1 MVPAITAD
9 NKLAL
14 EINNPDIKL
23 DDFDVDI
30 HGSLFSW
37 LYDLIIDLFKDDIK
51 NDLTKAAATALT
63 TTIDSAIN
71 NALANMDLIFDL
83 PIPAPY
89 NIAEMDFSITG
100 AQVSNDALTAQ
111 CAASVN
117 DTRHPTTDPYPGMPV
132 TIAPTPPSVRD
143 GSMLTLT
150 LSTWPFNNALW
161 VFSEAGLLEFPVDQS
176 MLPPSI
182 PIQLN
187 TTAFADIVPGLAKA
201 FPGAAL
207 HILLN
212 APKGFQDRASITT
225 TTTLEVKQLPLLFNF
240 TVFNGSQFLPAFTV
254 GCPLNAGADI
264 SLDKNVSSAETVL
277 LDVTEL
283 VCSPIATQWSG
294 YGAVDDSDL
303 GMLVGAV
310 LSLLRPKINQVLAPG
325 FALPSIDGLTF
336 LDSTISSSNN
346 TVRIGT
352 DVIWKPSMLDKY
364 SNSVK

>member
-1 MVPAITAD
+1 M
-9 NKLAL
+9 
-14 EINNPDIKL
+14 
-23 DDFDVDI
+23 
-30 HGSLFSW
+30 
-37 LYDLIIDLFKDDIK
+37 
-51 NDLTKAAATALT
+51 
-63 TTIDSAIN
+63 
-71 NALANMDLIFDL
+71 
-83 PIPAPY
+83 
-89 NIAEMDFSITG
+89 
-100 AQVSNDALTAQ
+100 
-111 CAASVN
+111 
-117 DTRHPTTDPYPGMPV
+117 
-132 TIAPTPPSVRD
+132 
-143 GSMLTLT
+143 
-150 LSTWPFNNALW
+150 
-161 VFSEAGLLEFPVDQS
+161 
-176 MLPPSI
+176 
-182 PIQLN
+182 
-187 TTAFADIVPGLAKA
+187 
-201 FPGAAL
+201 
-207 HILLN
+207 
-212 APKGFQDRASITT
+212 
-225 TTTLEVKQLPLLFNF
+225 KQLPLLFNF